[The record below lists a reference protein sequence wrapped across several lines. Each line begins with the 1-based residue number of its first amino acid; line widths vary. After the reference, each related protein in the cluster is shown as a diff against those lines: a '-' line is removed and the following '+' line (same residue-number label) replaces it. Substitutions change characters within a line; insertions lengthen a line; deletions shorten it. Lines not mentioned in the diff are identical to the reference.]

1 MLASITKESS
11 GKRSWVMGTFSDSM
25 VMALLASDWHDNLLD
40 G

>member
-1 MLASITKESS
+1 
-11 GKRSWVMGTFSDSM
+11 MGTFSNSM